1 MVNKF
6 KKLDWPIIIIL
17 GIFMV
22 ISIFVIKSATFSDP
36 KFVGS
41 HLKMMYFYIGGF
53 AIMLGIALV
62 DYRLL
67 LKGWIYFYVLGV
79 ALLIAVFFLGA
90 KINGAVGWFKL
101 PGGLQFQPAELMKLA
116 IIVMVAYLM
125 GRRSGDPLRFRR
137 DVIPIGFLTFIP
149 FLLVLIQPDLGNAI
163 IYVVILLGM
172 FWIGNVRYTHVVIGL
187 GAVLAGAFLFVFL
200 FNTFNQDI
208 KDYLEAKDKIHWYQR
223 INTFMNPA
231 SATEDEKHQSN
242 NAMIAIGSG
251 GLTGEGYMQSESI
264 KKKFVPY
271 PYSDSIFVVIG
282 EEFGFQ
288 GASVL
293 LLLYFLL
300 IYRMIL
306 IAFQCYDQ
314 RGAYII
320 IGIVS
325 MFVFQI
331 FENIGMM
338 IGIMPITGITL
349 PFISYG
355 GTSLLLNMLCI
366 GIVLSVKIYQEK
378 YALED

>member
-1 MVNKF
+1 MLNKF

-41 HLKMMYFYIGGF
+41 HFKMMYFYIGGF
-53 AIMLGIALV
+53 AIMLGVSLV

-67 LKGWIYFYVLGV
+67 LKGWIYFYGLGV

-125 GRRSGDPLRFRR
+125 GRRTGDPLRFRG

-187 GAVLAGAFLFVFL
+187 GAVLAAMFLFVFL

-208 KDYLEAKDKIHWYQR
+208 KDYLQAKDKIHWYQR
-223 INTFMNPA
+223 INTFMNPD